1 MLVQGNFDE
10 LRGSGINKDSPLFI
24 IGVLEKFLAEV
35 ISKGIY
41 LVLADSR
48 RRAKVRAWVTSHQL
62 NHVGV
67 GFKKDHLHVLRIAVF
82 KFLLEITA
90 AMLVFAELIDI
101 SNQALKR
108 GIGKAICCAF
118 H

>member
-1 MLVQGNFDE
+1 
-10 LRGSGINKDSPLFI
+10 
-24 IGVLEKFLAEV
+24 
-35 ISKGIY
+35 
-41 LVLADSR
+41 
-48 RRAKVRAWVTSHQL
+48 
-62 NHVGV
+62 VGV